1 MSKLD
6 IVIFGARDWTN
17 NWITQHR
24 LANSFAESGNRVL
37 FIENTGIRSPKIR
50 DLPRILQRI
59 KNWRNSIGGFKK
71 INENLSIFSPL
82 ILPFPYN
89 KTINKINNF
98 LLKKS
103 LSRWLDKNKF
113 NYVNYITFLATPL
126 INNYIDNSN
135 YFVKIYYCGDDHEEV
150 SNNSKFPEYE
160 KEMVSSCDLNFATSQ
175 KLYEKLKKINNDSHK
190 VSAGVEL
197 DKFNVLKKFDVP
209 NDLKD
214 IKSPILAYI
223 GGLNEKIDTSLL
235 FQLAENRKYYSI
247 VIIGNEDGNFE
258 NKNNL
263 SKVKNIYFLG
273 KKKHEEIPKYIANID
288 CGIIPYKVNKF
299 TDSVYPSKLNEF
311 LSMGKSVV
319 TTNFYEMTFF
329 NQDNQD
335 SILVANNNN
344 EFLQLVDKSLSEK
357 KDQDKINQKISVA
370 KKNQWSEKFE
380 YIRNLIVELNSTK
393 KIANFDWQK
402 NFEAEY
408 VKLKKKI
415 YSFSFILLIIYGLI
429 FVSPLPYFFG
439 KYLIVN
445 DKPKKTD
452 LIVALSG
459 YGDPDYIN
467 NSYQQRSLDVYYYY
481 KRGFGDKILLSGRK
495 QLIEEFDLMRSILI
509 GLGIPDNKIFII
521 EKDFASTYTNLLLV
535 NSFMKKNSIKEAN
548 LITSPYHQRRTQDIF
563 KKISKENKINLLAQ
577 TSNETDKKWFF
588 GISQIK
594 VILYEY
600 LSLIYNK
607 VRIKN

>member
-1 MSKLD
+1 MNKFD
-6 IVIFGARDWTN
+6 IVIFGARDWSN

-24 LANSFAESGNRVL
+24 LANSLAKNGSRVL

-50 DLPRILQRI
+50 DLPRILERI

-71 INENLSIFSPL
+71 INDNLSVFSPL
-82 ILPFPYN
+82 VLPFPYN
-89 KTINKINNF
+89 KTINKVNNF

-103 LSRWLDKNKF
+103 LFRWLEKNKF

-150 SNNSKFPEYE
+150 SNNSKFLEYE

-175 KLYEKLKKINNDSHK
+175 KLYEKLIKININTYK

-197 DKFNVLKKFDVP
+197 DKFDVSKKLDIP
-209 NDLKD
+209 NDLKA
-214 IKSPILAYI
+214 IKGPLLAYI
-223 GGLNEKIDTSLL
+223 GGLNEKIDTNLL
-235 FQLAENRKYYSI
+235 LEISEKRNNYSI
-247 VIIGNEDGNFE
+247 VIIGSEDGNFE
-258 NKNNL
+258 NKKNL
-263 SKVKNIYFLG
+263 YKIKNIHFLG
-273 KKKHEEIPKYIANID
+273 KKNHEEIPKYIANID

-311 LSMGKSVV
+311 LSMGKSVI

-329 NQDNQD
+329 NKDNQN

-344 EFLQLVDKSLSEK
+344 QFLQFIDKSLSEK
-357 KDQDKINQKISVA
+357 NDKDRINQKINVA
-370 KKNQWSEKFE
+370 KKNQWSDRFE
-380 YIRNLIVELNSTK
+380 YIKNLIIELNSTK
-393 KIANFDWQK
+393 KLSSFDWQK

-415 YSFSFILLIIYGLI
+415 YSFSFIILILYSLI
-429 FVSPLPYFFG
+429 FVSPLPYYFG
-439 KYLIVN
+439 KYLVI
-445 DKPKKTD
+445 DDTPKKTD

-459 YGDPDYIN
+459 YGNPNYIN

-481 KRGFGDKILLSGRK
+481 KRGFSDKVLLSGRK

-509 GLGIPDNKIFII
+509 GLGVPKHKIFII
-521 EKDFASTYTNLLLV
+521 DDNFASTYTNLLLV
-535 NSFMKKNSIKEAN
+535 DNFMKKNSINEAN
-548 LITSPYHQRRTQDIF
+548 LITSPYHQRRTKYIF
-563 KKISKENKINLLAQ
+563 KKITKENKINLLAQ
-577 TSNETDKKWFF
+577 TSNESEKKWFF
-588 GISQIK
+588 EFSKTK
-594 VILYEY
+594 VIVYEY

-607 VRIKN
+607 IKIKN

>member
-1 MSKLD
+1 M
-6 IVIFGARDWTN
+6 
-17 NWITQHR
+17 
-24 LANSFAESGNRVL
+24 
-37 FIENTGIRSPKIR
+37 
-50 DLPRILQRI
+50 
-59 KNWRNSIGGFKK
+59 
-71 INENLSIFSPL
+71 
-82 ILPFPYN
+82 
-89 KTINKINNF
+89 
-98 LLKKS
+98 
-103 LSRWLDKNKF
+103 
-113 NYVNYITFLATPL
+113 
-126 INNYIDNSN
+126 
-135 YFVKIYYCGDDHEEV
+135 
-150 SNNSKFPEYE
+150 
-160 KEMVSSCDLNFATSQ
+160 
-175 KLYEKLKKINNDSHK
+175 
-190 VSAGVEL
+190 
-197 DKFNVLKKFDVP
+197 
-209 NDLKD
+209 
-214 IKSPILAYI
+214 
-223 GGLNEKIDTSLL
+223 
-235 FQLAENRKYYSI
+235 
-247 VIIGNEDGNFE
+247 
-258 NKNNL
+258 
-263 SKVKNIYFLG
+263 
-273 KKKHEEIPKYIANID
+273 
-288 CGIIPYKVNKF
+288 
-299 TDSVYPSKLNEF
+299 
-311 LSMGKSVV
+311 
-319 TTNFYEMTFF
+319 
-329 NQDNQD
+329 
-335 SILVANNNN
+335 
-344 EFLQLVDKSLSEK
+344 
-357 KDQDKINQKISVA
+357 
-370 KKNQWSEKFE
+370 
-380 YIRNLIVELNSTK
+380 
-393 KIANFDWQK
+393 
-402 NFEAEY
+402 
-408 VKLKKKI
+408 
-415 YSFSFILLIIYGLI
+415 I